1 MQLSV
6 MLYKGNQ
13 LSAEHVTIVYNQKE
27 VKYNS
32 GSREAKVVPG
42 HPKGSFLSVRNSSC
56 GKVMFSQTSVILSTG
71 VCVRGEGRGMCC
83 EGGCAWQKGV
93 CVARGAY
100 VAKGRAWQGHA
111 WQDRRPLQRTECS
124 GMHPCIGTK
133 ATLLPDGL
141 TENPI

>member
-1 MQLSV
+1 MV
-6 MLYKGNQ
+6 KGG
-13 LSAEHVTIVYNQKE
+13 ACV
-27 VKYNS
+27 VK
-32 GSREAKVVPG
+32 G
-42 HPKGSFLSVRNSSC
+42 
-56 GKVMFSQTSVILSTG
+56 G
-71 VCVRGEGRGMCC
+71 V
-83 EGGCAWQKGV
+83 AWQKGV

-141 TENPI
+141 TGESNLMFTLSNDKDQKKNPVLRSLSFSVNEP